1 MFRSF
6 IGPISHRFMGAILVI
21 VFMEFIN
28 QLTTRGPHIVD
39 MEWFNVDLIW
49 FNRDDLLGSYWD
61 IHAYSLWYSNIA
73 IEHGHL

>member
-6 IGPISHRFMGAILVI
+6 IGSISHWFMGAILII

-39 MEWFNVDLIW
+39 MEWFNGDLIW
-49 FNRDDLLGSYWD
+49 FNRDDNG
-61 IHAYSLWYSNIA
+61 
-73 IEHGHL
+73 